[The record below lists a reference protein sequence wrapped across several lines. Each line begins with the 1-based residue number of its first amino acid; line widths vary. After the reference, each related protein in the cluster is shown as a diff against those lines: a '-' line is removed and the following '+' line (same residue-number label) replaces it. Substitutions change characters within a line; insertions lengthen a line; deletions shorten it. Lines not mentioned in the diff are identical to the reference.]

1 MKSLDSGVYLG
12 DIIGIILVLVYNMKF
27 IQRTAATVDVWYGA
41 WCMSSSWSAN
51 VILSDLVFSEII
63 KASVSGFNGLCPSG
77 NWSYGWPGS
86 RSWS

>member
-1 MKSLDSGVYLG
+1 
-12 DIIGIILVLVYNMKF
+12 
-27 IQRTAATVDVWYGA
+27 
-41 WCMSSSWSAN
+41 MSSSWSAN